1 MYVPDVR
8 SLHAWVSCARV
19 KVRSEFCTL
28 VQRLSDR
35 GAQVGMRGVHASAE
49 GRVLKQARAGR
60 LDLHNR
66 HRTCESLPEQE
77 VGDGLAPAVDRRP
90 PYVRLSPDQ
99 QHRVREGDTQDER
112 VRLEER
118 LPGSLVRV
126 PIEQRLEAADQL
138 CERHTL
144 DF

>member
-1 MYVPDVR
+1 MDVPDVR

-28 VQRLSDR
+28 VQRLRDR

-66 HRTCESLPEQE
+66 HRTGESLPEQE
-77 VGDGLAPAVDRRP
+77 VGKG
-90 PYVRLSPDQ
+90 
-99 QHRVREGDTQDER
+99 E
-112 VRLEER
+112 
-118 LPGSLVRV
+118 LPG
-126 PIEQRLEAADQL
+126 LESFWAA
-138 CERHTL
+138 CE
-144 DF
+144 D